1 MKVSYPSNI
10 SEIKVVDLFCGI
22 GGLTH
27 GLMLEGFNVTAGVD
41 NDVSCKYAF
50 EKNNRSTFIHKDI
63 ADFSSEELKKLYKG
77 SPIKILI
84 GCAPCQPFSSLN
96 KNKSAYKTRDERWE
110 PLFKFIKLIKDVRP
124 DVVSME
130 NVADLSNTEKY
141 PVFAKFIR
149 TLKAEGYNVSY
160 RTVDV
165 SRYGVPQKRKR
176 LVLLASRLGEI
187 SLIPETH
194 DKDNL
199 VTVRDVIGKL
209 RPIRDGQTDPND
221 PMHKASKLSDLNK
234 RRIIAT
240 PKNGGNAKSWS
251 KNLIPECYKKESGQ
265 TFMSSVYG
273 RMRWDEPAPTMTTH
287 CVSLGTGRYGHPTQN
302 RAISLR
308 EAAIFQS
315 FPDYYEF
322 DEPDKISTTK
332 IAKQIG
338 NAVPVLLGRVIAK
351 SIRQH
356 IDQFGR

>member
-1 MKVSYPSNI
+1 
-10 SEIKVVDLFCGI
+10 
-22 GGLTH
+22 
-27 GLMLEGFNVTAGVD
+27 
-41 NDVSCKYAF
+41 
-50 EKNNRSTFIHKDI
+50 
-63 ADFSSEELKKLYKG
+63 
-77 SPIKILI
+77 
-84 GCAPCQPFSSLN
+84 
-96 KNKSAYKTRDERWE
+96 
-110 PLFKFIKLIKDVRP
+110 
-124 DVVSME
+124 
-130 NVADLSNTEKY
+130 
-141 PVFAKFIR
+141 
-149 TLKAEGYNVSY
+149 VSY

-315 FPDYYEF
+315 FPNYYEF